1 MHIFCAMFS
10 AKRGHKTVTDSEEG
24 ATFEDARM
32 PFFLSFFQRR
42 LTLHEVEHVFFFRVV
57 GPGFKQGPHNVLCG
71 LKDVIFG
78 SSSVTSSYLGRPQY
92 TL

>member
-1 MHIFCAMFS
+1 MDTKQS
-10 AKRGHKTVTDSEEG
+10 LT
-24 ATFEDARM
+24 ARRELRLKM
-32 PFFLSFFQRR
+32 LACLSFFLSFFQRR